1 MNQDTFQFVR
11 FVLNKM
17 LSGINQIN
25 VVYISYV
32 QYTCDVVVQLFE
44 LYEI

>member
-17 LSGINQIN
+17 FSGINQIN